1 MTKTSQDNN
10 WIIISTYSLWPLI
23 ILFGFFIEKDNFMT
37 IDEKFKSRK
46 FLLDRGMYFC
56 ILKTAT
62 YIDSNL
68 EYTLKDM

>member
-1 MTKTSQDNN
+1 MILIPGRPFPVVTEA
-10 WIIISTYSLWPLI
+10 IIAKNEFVQAVI
-23 ILFGFFIEKDNFMT
+23 IEKDNFMT

>member
-1 MTKTSQDNN
+1 
-10 WIIISTYSLWPLI
+10 
-23 ILFGFFIEKDNFMT
+23 MT